1 MWTNVYDKLKAHNLN
16 PYPPGIHKGICTVK
30 YCVVREGTQMPDVK
44 TNKLGQSVMD
54 IILFIPDND
63 YPSLEA
69 YKVSIRSALSELD
82 YLRKTGFETAAIT
95 DDTEE
100 SITMSIEYVLQK
112 KLEG

>member
-1 MWTNVYDKLKAHNLN
+1 MWKTIYDKLKAYNLN
-16 PYPPGIHKGICTVK
+16 PYPPGIHKGICTEK
-30 YCVVREGTQMPDVK
+30 YCVVREGTQIPSLK

-54 IILFIPDND
+54 IILFIPYTD

-69 YKVSIRSALSELD
+69 YKVLVRAALAELD
-82 YLRKTGFETAAIT
+82 YLRKTGFESPAIT